1 MNYLVYQI
9 TNTING
15 KSYIGCHKTDNRN
28 DGYFGSGKA
37 LKASIK
43 KHGIGVF
50 RKDILFEAS
59 SLEEMFAKEKE
70 LVVLGPKSYNLKE
83 GGTGGFPKGASS
95 LGGKHSVISNKQNHR
110 GFFNPNRDFVIIKEW
125 GAKGG
130 RNNRGISKSA
140 SHKEK
145 IGLVNSQ
152 RNKGRKCIHHPITLH
167 NRMIGRGDSIP
178 EGWLKGRKRKF
189 V

>member
-70 LVVLGPKSYNLKE
+70 LVVLGPKV
-83 GGTGGFPKGASS
+83 T
-95 LGGKHSVISNKQNHR
+95 I
-110 GFFNPNRDFVIIKEW
+110 
-125 GAKGG
+125 
-130 RNNRGISKSA
+130 
-140 SHKEK
+140 
-145 IGLVNSQ
+145 
-152 RNKGRKCIHHPITLH
+152 
-167 NRMIGRGDSIP
+167 
-178 EGWLKGRKRKF
+178 
-189 V
+189 